1 MPDVTSQ
8 TTIAPRGFITRMAN
22 HGFGR
27 FVLALLMTLVPFII
41 ANAVAKL
48 TLDGEQWLHLR
59 NAFKVVVLALAYCY
73 YVHKIEK
80 RQVTELAF
88 SGAWQ
93 ELARGFGLA
102 TLLISGPVL
111 VLWLLGHYQV
121 TGISFDL
128 SLLHLLIGFFS
139 VAALEELLFRAILFR
154 LLERSLGTVIALVLS
169 SVLFSAVHLLNPHAD
184 LLSTVQL
191 LVLGLLFIAA
201 FLYTRRLWLCVG
213 LHWGWNFAQGGFF
226 SSPVSGQKADG
237 ILQSVMTGPAWLT
250 GGEFGIEASV
260 LVSIG
265 ALICTVLLIK
275 AARQQQN
282 WLPPYWRQPKTSP
295 AATA

>member
-1 MPDVTSQ
+1 MPEVSLQ
-8 TTIAPRGFITRMAN
+8 SAQAPAGVVSRMAN
-22 HGFGR
+22 HGVGR
-27 FVLALLMTLVPFII
+27 FVLALLITLVPFII
-41 ANAVAKL
+41 ANALAKL
-48 TLDGEQWLHLR
+48 ALDGEQWLHLR
-59 NAFKVVVLALAYCY
+59 NAFKVAVLALAYCY

-80 RQVTELAF
+80 RQVTELALP
-88 SGAWQ
+88 GAWQ

-102 TLLISGPVL
+102 TLLISGPVF
-111 VLWLLGHYQV
+111 VLWLLGHYLV
-121 TGISFDL
+121 TGIRFDL
-128 SLLHLLIGFFS
+128 TLLHLLIGFFS

-154 LLERSLGTVIALVLS
+154 LLERSLGTVIAVLLS
-169 SVLFSAVHLLNPHAD
+169 SALFSAVHLFNPHAD

-250 GGEFGIEASV
+250 GGDFGIEASV
-260 LVSIG
+260 LASLG

-282 WLPPYWRQPKTSP
+282 WIAPYWQRAEASP
-295 AATA
+295 ATAG

>member
-1 MPDVTSQ
+1 MPEVSLQ
-8 TTIAPRGFITRMAN
+8 SAQAPAGVVSRMAN
-22 HGFGR
+22 HGVGR
-27 FVLALLMTLVPFII
+27 FVLALLITLVPFII
-41 ANAVAKL
+41 ANALAKL
-48 TLDGEQWLHLR
+48 ALDGEQWLHLR
-59 NAFKVVVLALAYCY
+59 NAFKVAVLALAYCY

-80 RQVTELAF
+80 RQVTELALP
-88 SGAWQ
+88 GAWQ

-102 TLLISGPVL
+102 TLLISGPVF

-121 TGISFDL
+121 TGIRFDL
-128 SLLHLLIGFFS
+128 TLLHLLIGFFS

-154 LLERSLGTVIALVLS
+154 LLERSLGTVIAVLLS
-169 SVLFSAVHLLNPHAD
+169 SALFSAVHLFNPHAD

-250 GGEFGIEASV
+250 GGDFGIEASV
-260 LVSIG
+260 LASLG

-282 WLPPYWRQPKTSP
+282 WIAPYWQRADTSP
-295 AATA
+295 ATAG